1 VLYPDDLGPLA
12 LPLIAGAWAALLLPH
27 FARYLRA
34 RRADRKAR
42 R

>member
-1 VLYPDDLGPLA
+1 VTDDLGPLGM
-12 LPLIAGAWAALLLPH
+12 PLAGIAWGALLIPY
-27 FARYLRA
+27 AAAYLRA